1 MGIST
6 EVGKSKEQKSMTRI
20 VSLIPSATEIIH
32 VLGMGQYQV
41 GRSHECDFPSSV
53 ASLPVCTAPNFPVS
67 GSSGEID
74 ASVKEMLRRAVSVYD
89 VFEDTLDQLQP
100 THILTQSQCDVC
112 AVSLKDVE
120 SAVARHVS
128 SQPNIV
134 SLEPN
139 GLDDVWNDIL
149 RVADQL
155 DIRVKGGEVVDAL
168 KQRLLPITET
178 LEGVAQR
185 PTVSCIEWLEPLMGA
200 GNWVPELV
208 QMAGGTDLFG
218 QAGKHSGCMQWDE
231 LRESDP
237 EILVLF
243 PCGFDMKRTRAEL
256 FWLTDRADWTALT
269 AVRSRRVD
277 LADGNQY
284 FNRPGPRLVESLR
297 ILAEIIH
304 PDHFDP
310 SLEGEAWEQIS

>member
-1 MGIST
+1 MS
-6 EVGKSKEQKSMTRI
+6 RI

-53 ASLPVCTAPNFPVS
+53 ASLPVCTAPTFPVS
-67 GSSGEID
+67 GNSAEID
-74 ASVKEMLRRAVSVYD
+74 GSVKEMLRRAVSIYD
-89 VFEDTLDQLQP
+89 VFEDILDQLQP
-100 THILTQSQCDVC
+100 THVLTQSQCDVC

-128 SQPNIV
+128 SHPTIV

-139 GLDDVWNDIL
+139 GLNDVWNDIL

-155 DIRVKGGEVVDAL
+155 HIRVKGREVVDAL

-185 PTVSCIEWLEPLMGA
+185 PRVACIEWLEPLMGA

-208 QMAGGTDLFG
+208 QMAGGGNLFG
-218 QAGKHSGCMQWDE
+218 QAGKHSGYMLWDQ

-256 FWLTDRADWTALT
+256 FWLTERPDWATLS
-269 AVRSRRVD
+269 AVRNRRVYV
-277 LADGNQY
+277 ADGNQY
-284 FNRPGPRLVESLR
+284 FNRSGPRLVESLR

-304 PDHFDP
+304 PELFTP
-310 SLEGEAWEQIS
+310 SLEGVAWEQVA